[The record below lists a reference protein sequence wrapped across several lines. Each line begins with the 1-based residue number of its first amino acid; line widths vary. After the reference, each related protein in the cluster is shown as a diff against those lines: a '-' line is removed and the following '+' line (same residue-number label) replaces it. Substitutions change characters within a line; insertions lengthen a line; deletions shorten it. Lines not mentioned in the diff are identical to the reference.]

1 MSTPKQKSTLRN
13 AGVVAGATTAAI
25 APLVFTPA
33 LEHIPAIAI
42 IYSVAVLASA
52 PMAWSKKLSL
62 QMLSRSVWWGTGLYS
77 VWILGLAAYFGD
89 APNELLLTFGA
100 VLGGSIAALISA
112 GKTGLAQS
120 SSLFAPRAA
129 RTTLMLSII
138 LALADTQALGFYG
151 LLAGQ
156 EGALSE
162 AAVFFASAGAM
173 IFSLFGLYRLK
184 VWGLAATIIANIA
197 IAGLALG
204 GGLSLPIELAAALA
218 ITAGVQLLL
227 PIPLIRQML
236 GRGKA
241 NTESVAADYASHSAP
256 ARASIGASRGAAS
269 SGVVFDDFD
278 KELAAKTATATATAR
293 A

>member
-1 MSTPKQKSTLRN
+1 MSDLKQKNTLRN
-13 AGVVAGATTAAI
+13 AGVIAGATTAAI
-25 APLVFTPA
+25 APLALTPA
-33 LEHIPAIAI
+33 LEHIPVIAL

-77 VWILGLAAYFGD
+77 IWILGLAAYFGD
-89 APNELLLTFGA
+89 APSELLLTFGT
-100 VLGGSIAALISA
+100 VLGGSVAALVSA

-156 EGALSE
+156 EGSLSE

-173 IFSLFGLYRLK
+173 IVSLFGLYRLK
-184 VWGLAATIIANIA
+184 VWGLAATIIANLA

-236 GRGKA
+236 GKGKA
-241 NTESVAADYASHSAP
+241 STASIAADHTPNSAP
-256 ARASIGASRGAAS
+256 ARASIGASRSAAS
-269 SGVVFDDFD
+269 SGVVFDELE
-278 KELAAKTATATATAR
+278 KELAAQAVTATTR